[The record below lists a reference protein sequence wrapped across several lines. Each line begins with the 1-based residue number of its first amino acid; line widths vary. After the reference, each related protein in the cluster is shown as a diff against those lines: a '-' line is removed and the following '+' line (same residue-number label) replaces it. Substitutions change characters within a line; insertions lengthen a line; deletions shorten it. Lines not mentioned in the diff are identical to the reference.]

1 MELPV
6 KASSG
11 EVVDRIQVSDGVFGV
26 PVNMAVVFQAML
38 VQRANARQ
46 GNAKTKNRSE
56 VSGGG
61 IKPRPQ
67 KHSGR
72 SRQGS
77 IRAPQWPGGGRA
89 FGPRPRDYR
98 QAIPKKMRRL
108 AIRCLLSDRAAEG
121 KLTVLQGFGLSAPST
136 KAMKGILG
144 ALQID
149 ASALLVT
156 RDSDKAV
163 YQSARNLPRVKV
175 LPASILNVLDLLN
188 HQHLI
193 MTVDAV
199 RRAEELWAR
208 EGRGKAKAQ
217 ALEPGE
223 AHAPAGQ

>member
-1 MELPV
+1 
-6 KASSG
+6 
-11 EVVDRIQVSDGVFGV
+11 
-26 PVNMAVVFQAML
+26 
-38 VQRANARQ
+38 
-46 GNAKTKNRSE
+46 
-56 VSGGG
+56 
-61 IKPRPQ
+61 
-67 KHSGR
+67 
-72 SRQGS
+72 
-77 IRAPQWPGGGRA
+77 
-89 FGPRPRDYR
+89 
-98 QAIPKKMRRL
+98 
-108 AIRCLLSDRAAEG
+108 
-121 KLTVLQGFGLSAPST
+121 
-136 KAMKGILG
+136 MKGILG

>member
-26 PVNMAVVFQAML
+26 PVNRAVVFQAML

-46 GNAKTKNRSE
+46 GTAKTKTRAE

-61 IKPRPQ
+61 RKPRPQ
-67 KHSGR
+67 KYTGR

-77 IRAPQWPGGGRA
+77 TRAPQWPGGGRA

-108 AIRCLLSDRAAEG
+108 AIRCLLSDRVAEG
-121 KLTVLQGFGLSAPST
+121 RLTVLQGFGLSATST
-136 KAMKGILG
+136 KAMKGILK
-144 ALQID
+144 ALEID

-156 RDSDKAV
+156 RESDKAV

-188 HQHLI
+188 HQHLV
-193 MTVDAV
+193 MTVEAV

-208 EGRGKAKAQ
+208 EGRGKAKAR
-217 ALEPGE
+217 ASAPGE
-223 AHAPAGQ
+223 EHAPASQ